1 MSSIN
6 SLTQWVTT
14 LILFFLL
21 PNIAYSEDG
30 YAKLLVICAPST
42 LNFTITTQ
50 GSNPDDKNSSIQK
63 EINWLHLVVA
73 RKVYLNFEK
82 IGSKIHTEKCGRV
95 TAKIKYGYVNPNY
108 NGPSGADD
116 FPLVS
121 IYYKYKILVFPTA
134 MEACDV
140 NDLEAQT
147 AVGPCHKSWAERI
160 EISQKEKHIFITRS
174 ITNNNKTNHLLE
186 KIYFFPI

>member
-1 MSSIN
+1 MELIN
-6 SLTQWVTT
+6 LKAKWVAV
-14 LILFFLL
+14 LILFLSL
-21 PNIAYSEDG
+21 PMIAYSEDG

-42 LNFTITTQ
+42 LNFTITIQ
-50 GSNPDDKNSSIQK
+50 DSNLNDKNSGIQK

-121 IYYKYKILVFPTA
+121 IYYKNKILVFPTA

-140 NDLEAQT
+140 NDLEAKT

-160 EISQKEKHIFITRS
+160 EINQKEKHIFITRS

-186 KIYFFPI
+186 KIHFFPI